1 MNMACVYYKQGKYG
15 EALELHEQSVAILIK
30 VLGKDHVDVLNS
42 QKSIVRLKGLLQG
55 S

>member
-1 MNMACVYYKQGKYG
+1 
-15 EALELHEQSVAILIK
+15 LAIFIK